1 MLQAARFG
9 LSSLSLL
16 ALSLVLTALDVS
28 SGLAALVPA
37 DPARY
42 ESPQPASTEDIR
54 RDGTV
59 DRDGTV
65 ESLPAEDPRTRDLEK
80 VQKILEMKVV
90 KQRLEDLGLSAE
102 EAQNRLNRLSDA
114 QLHLL
119 ASQIDQLFPGGID
132 HVLGT
137 ILTVLLIILV
147 AVIIVILV

>member
-1 MLQAARFG
+1 MLP
-9 LSSLSLL
+9 LIVTVL
-16 ALSLVLTALDVS
+16 AIPDSF
-28 SGLAALVPA
+28 AALVPA

-42 ESPQPASTEDIR
+42 GSQESSVPREAGIGPSAVEDLR
-54 RDGTV
+54 V
-59 DRDGTV
+59 Q
-65 ESLPAEDPRTRDLEK
+65 DLEK
-80 VQKILEMKVV
+80 VQKILETKVV

-102 EAQNRLNRLSDA
+102 EAQNRLNRLSNA

-132 HVLGT
+132 SVLGT

>member
-42 ESPQPASTEDIR
+42 ESPQPASREDIR
-54 RDGTV
+54 
-59 DRDGTV
+59 RDGTV

>member
-1 MLQAARFG
+1 MLYAAWFKRSG
-9 LSSLSLL
+9 LSFLVL
-16 ALSLVLTALDVS
+16 ALFVAVLDIPNS
-28 SGLAALVPA
+28 FAALVPA

-42 ESPQPASTEDIR
+42 GQEPAAAQDHHRDAAIEPSPIEDLR
-54 RDGTV
+54 
-59 DRDGTV
+59 
-65 ESLPAEDPRTRDLEK
+65 AQDLVK
-80 VQKILEMKVV
+80 VQKVLETKVV

>member
-1 MLQAARFG
+1 MPHTARFRR
-9 LSSLSLL
+9 SLLPLL
-16 ALSLVLTALDVS
+16 ALSLALPALDS
-28 SGLAALVPA
+28 SNGMAALVPA
-37 DPARY
+37 DPVQY
-42 ESPQPASTEDIR
+42 GSQQPASVEETR
-54 RDGTV
+54 RDGT
-59 DRDGTV
+59 R
-65 ESLPAEDPRTRDLEK
+65 ESSPAEDLRVRDLEK

-90 KQRLEDLGLSAE
+90 QQRLEDLGLSAE

>member
-1 MLQAARFG
+1 MPRAAWFIR
-9 LSSLSLL
+9 SHLSLL
-16 ALSLVLTALDVS
+16 ALALAFTTLDIS
-28 SGLAALVPA
+28 TSLAALVPA
-37 DPARY
+37 DPSRY
-42 ESPQPASTEDIR
+42 SSQQPASSQDNRQEAAIGSSPVEDLR
-54 RDGTV
+54 AQDV
-59 DRDGTV
+59 
-65 ESLPAEDPRTRDLEK
+65 EK
-80 VQKILEMKVV
+80 VQKILETKVV

-132 HVLGT
+132 SVLGT